1 MTSSSYS
8 AYNDK
13 FGLKSI
19 DQNDV
24 KKTIDNGKPV
34 LGSIEGT
41 PGHRVVIVGYDG
53 NGNYYVMDSNSS
65 ETGSALSG
73 CYHTASPGEFAPGK
87 FATTK

>member
-1 MTSSSYS
+1 MG
-8 AYNDK
+8 K

-34 LGSIEGT
+34 LGSIKGT

-65 ETGSALSG
+65 KTGNSLYG
-73 CYHTASPGEFAPGK
+73 CYHTASPGEFEPDK